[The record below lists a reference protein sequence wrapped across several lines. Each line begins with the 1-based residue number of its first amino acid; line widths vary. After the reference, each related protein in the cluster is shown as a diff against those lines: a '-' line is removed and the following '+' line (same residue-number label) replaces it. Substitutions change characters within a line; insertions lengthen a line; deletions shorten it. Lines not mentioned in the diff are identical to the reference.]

1 MNLKS
6 AMKAA
11 VEKELGGGKKQGA
24 SKANPAAVAAIKALK
39 AAKSEEQEAE
49 AYRLLIDSFKE
60 D

>member
-11 VEKELGGGKKQGA
+11 VDKQLGSSKKGD
-24 SKANPAAVAAIKALK
+24 SKPNSAAVAAIKALK

-49 AYRLLIDSFKE
+49 AYKLLIDSLKE
-60 D
+60 

>member
-11 VEKELGGGKKQGA
+11 VEKTLGGEKKSGDGKPN
-24 SKANPAAVAAIKALK
+24 SAAVAAIKALK
-39 AAKSEEQEAE
+39 AAKNEEQEAE
-49 AYRLLIDSFKE
+49 AYKLLIDSFKE

>member
-6 AMKAA
+6 AMRDAVQKKLGGDKA
-11 VEKELGGGKKQGA
+11 VETGKPSSA
-24 SKANPAAVAAIKALK
+24 TVAAIKALK

-49 AYRLLIDSFKE
+49 AYKLLVDSLK

>member
-6 AMKAA
+6 AMRDA
-11 VEKELGGGKKQGA
+11 VKKTLGGSESKSEGKP
-24 SKANPAAVAAIKALK
+24 NTAAVAAIKALK

-49 AYRLLIDSFKE
+49 AYKLLIDSFKE

>member
-11 VEKELGGGKKQGA
+11 VEKQLGGKKKGETGKPN
-24 SKANPAAVAAIKALK
+24 SAAVAAIKALK
-39 AAKSEEQEAE
+39 AAESDEQEAE
-49 AYRLLIDSFKE
+49 AYKLLIDSFK

>member
-11 VEKELGGGKKQGA
+11 VEEKLGGQKKSGDTK
-24 SKANPAAVAAIKALK
+24 SNPAAVAAIKALK

-49 AYRLLIDSFKE
+49 AYKLLIDSFKE

>member
-11 VEKELGGGKKQGA
+11 VEKKLGGEKKSGD
-24 SKANPAAVAAIKALK
+24 SNPAAVAAIKALK

-49 AYRLLIDSFKE
+49 AYKLLIDSFKE

>member
-6 AMKAA
+6 AMRDA
-11 VEKELGGGKKQGA
+11 VQKKLGGDSAEKGKP
-24 SKANPAAVAAIKALK
+24 SSAAVAAIKALK

-49 AYRLLIDSFKE
+49 AYKLLFDSFK

>member
-6 AMKAA
+6 AMRDAVKKSLGGDK
-11 VEKELGGGKKQGA
+11 VEKGKPSSA
-24 SKANPAAVAAIKALK
+24 TVAAIKALK

-49 AYRLLIDSFKE
+49 AYKLLVDSLK

>member
-11 VEKELGGGKKQGA
+11 VESKLGGEKKSESGKPN
-24 SKANPAAVAAIKALK
+24 SAAIAAIKALK

-49 AYRLLIDSFKE
+49 AYKLLIDSYKE

>member
-11 VEKELGGGKKQGA
+11 VEKQLNGEKKGEGGKPN
-24 SKANPAAVAAIKALK
+24 SAAVAAIKALK

-49 AYRLLIDSFKE
+49 AYKLLIDSFKE

>member
-6 AMKAA
+6 AMRDA
-11 VEKELGGGKKQGA
+11 VKESLGSSDKKSTGQ
-24 SKANPAAVAAIKALK
+24 NPAAVAAIKALK

-49 AYRLLIDSFKE
+49 AYKLLIDSFKE

>member
-11 VEKELGGGKKQGA
+11 VDKELG
-24 SKANPAAVAAIKALK
+24 SKSSKGTPNKVAVAAIKALK

-49 AYRLLIDSFKE
+49 AYKLLFDSFKE

>member
-6 AMKAA
+6 AMRDAVQKQLGGDK
-11 VEKELGGGKKQGA
+11 VEKGKPSSA
-24 SKANPAAVAAIKALK
+24 TVSAIKALK

-49 AYRLLIDSFKE
+49 AYKLLVDSLK